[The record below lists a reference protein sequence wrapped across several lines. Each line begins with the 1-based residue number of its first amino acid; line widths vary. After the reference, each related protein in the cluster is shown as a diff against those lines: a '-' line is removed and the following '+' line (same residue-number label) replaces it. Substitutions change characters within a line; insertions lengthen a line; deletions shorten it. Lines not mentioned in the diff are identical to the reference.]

1 MGLPDRLAPSSTAGR
16 ARRAFS
22 VLAALLLAGCAVG
35 PDFVPPAPPTV
46 QSYTS
51 SPISEKLAPGFGEAE
66 QRLANGQT
74 IAAEWWQLFHS
85 SPLNAVLAEAIAD
98 NRDLAAAN
106 ATLAQAQEAVTQAR
120 GAFYPQLDFA
130 LSARREQ
137 TTSLRS
143 DSGRSGNNGGGTSV
157 TNLYSLGPSIS
168 YAPDVFGLTRRQVE
182 QQQALAQSQAYQLAA
197 AWLTLT
203 GNVVSQAINIAS
215 ARLQIKATEDIIAD
229 DTQNLT
235 LVQAKFRAGKAAR
248 TDVLIAES
256 QLANDRTLLPPLRQ
270 QLSAAQHA
278 LAVLRGRFPGQV
290 QTMDFELAAFTL
302 PGELPVSLP
311 SQLVRQRPD
320 ILAAEANLHAA
331 SAALGVATAQLYPTV
346 TLSASFGFE
355 STDIGDLFQGSSAI
369 WSLVAGLTAPIFH
382 GGALQA
388 QERGA
393 ADALRASLA
402 TYQQTVLQAFG
413 QVADTLRALA
423 NDADLV
429 AASRHALD
437 VANASLALQRQSYA
451 AGKSDLLQLLE
462 LRAAL
467 PAGPSRL
474 CARRGPALP
483 GHHATVRR
491 HGRGLVGEQGSGQRS
506 GPGRPC
512 FRRSDRLIQLRDQ
525 AGFGTRPARNENRIL
540 ASRFALV
547 VVIGFAI
554 YVRQLPRSGS
564 RPRRPT
570 ARSMVELAV
579 TAAAVGCPLGAPA
592 VGPG

>member
-1 MGLPDRLAPSSTAGR
+1 MGLPDRLAWSSTAR
-16 ARRAFS
+16 LAWRAFGG
-22 VLAALLLAGCAVG
+22 VAALSLVGCAVG
-35 PDFVPPAPPTV
+35 PDFAPPAPPTV
-46 QSYTS
+46 PTYTS
-51 SPISEKLAPGFGEAE
+51 SALPETLAPGFNEAE

-74 IAAEWWQLFHS
+74 IAADWWQLFHS
-85 SPLNAVLAEAIAD
+85 SPLSAVLAEAIAG

-106 ATLAQAQEAVTQAR
+106 ATLAQAQEAVNQAR

-137 TTSLRS
+137 TTSGRS
-143 DSGRSGNNGGGTSV
+143 GSGRSGGGTSV
-157 TNLYSLGPSIS
+157 NNLYSLGPSIS

-197 AWLTLT
+197 AYLTLT

-229 DTQNLT
+229 DAQNLT
-235 LVQAKFRAGKAAR
+235 LVQAKFKAGKAAR

-256 QLANDRTLLPPLRQ
+256 QLTNDRTLLPPLRQ
-270 QLSAAQHA
+270 QLSVAQHA
-278 LAVLRGRFPGQV
+278 LAVLRGRFPGQ
-290 QTMDFELAAFTL
+290 TPAMEFDLAAFTL

-355 STDIGDLFQGSSAI
+355 ASDLGDLFQGSSAI
-369 WSLVAGLTAPIFH
+369 WSLVGGLTAPIFH
-382 GGALQA
+382 GGALRA
-388 QERGA
+388 QERSA

-402 TYQQTVLQAFG
+402 TYQQTVLTAFG

-429 AASRHALD
+429 GAGRHALD

-451 AGKSDLLQLLE
+451 AGKSDLLQLLDSE
-462 LRAAL
+462 
-467 PAGPSRL
+467 RL
-474 CARRGPALP
+474 YQQARLGYA
-483 GHHATVRR
+483 
-491 HGRGLVGEQGSGQRS
+491 
-506 GPGRPC
+506 
-512 FRRSDRLIQLRDQ
+512 RDQ
-525 AGFGTRPARNENRIL
+525 AQRFQDTTQLFVAMGGGWW
-540 ASRFALV
+540 ASRDLA
-547 VVIGFAI
+547 IGQQPGAA
-554 YVRQLPRSGS
+554 P
-564 RPRRPT
+564 
-570 ARSMVELAV
+570 
-579 TAAAVGCPLGAPA
+579 AAAPTG
-592 VGPG
+592 